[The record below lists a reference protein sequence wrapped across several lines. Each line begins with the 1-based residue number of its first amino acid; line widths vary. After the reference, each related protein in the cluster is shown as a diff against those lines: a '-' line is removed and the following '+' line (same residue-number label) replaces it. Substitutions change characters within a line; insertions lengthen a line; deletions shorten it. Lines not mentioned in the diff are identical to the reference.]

1 MTSFFAK
8 TAFLTKP
15 AARPGYLIGQFL
27 LLLVLVGCTT
37 PSIGELEPEVQ
48 SGAEETAATPELGE
62 AEAEGAI
69 AQAID
74 PADLEPVTL
83 VENLEHPWGMVWLP
97 DGSML
102 VTERPGRLRII
113 REGELDP
120 NPVAGV
126 TEVLAMGQGGLLDI
140 SLHPQFAENRW
151 VYFTYA
157 YGSADANQT
166 RVARAQFDGTA
177 LSNWTVLFEVDRI
190 KEDGQHFGSR
200 LGWLPDNTLLVSI
213 GDGGN
218 PPVSLDGGLIRNQAQ
233 NLETRLGKVVR
244 LNDDGSIPADNPF
257 VNQAGADP
265 AVWSYGH
272 RNIQGLAIDPAT
284 NQVWTTEHGARGG
297 DELNQMQAGANYG
310 WPLVTFSREYFGPP
324 ISNEQSRPGMVD
336 PLQVWTPAIAPS
348 GLMVYRGDRI
358 PQWQGNLFAG
368 ALVSRDIRRIE
379 VDAEGR
385 VLGEEAI
392 AIGQRVRDVR
402 QGPDGL
408 IYVLT
413 DAPNGQL
420 LRLQP
425 ADG

>member
-1 MTSFFAK
+1 M
-8 TAFLTKP
+8 
-15 AARPGYLIGQFL
+15 GQL
-27 LLLVLVGCTT
+27 LLLAVLVGCTT
-37 PSIGELEPEVQ
+37 PSLGDLEPE
-48 SGAEETAATPELGE
+48 GPPAAEEPAATPDLGA

-69 AQAID
+69 AQTID
-74 PADLEPVTL
+74 PATLEAVTL

-120 NPVAGV
+120 TPVAGV
-126 TEVLAMGQGGLLDI
+126 PEVLAVGQGGLLDI
-140 SLHPQFAENRW
+140 ALHPQFAENRW

-157 YGSADANQT
+157 HGSANANQT

-177 LSNWTVLFEVDRI
+177 LSNWTVLFEVDRV

-200 LGWLPDNTLLVSI
+200 LEWLPDNTLLVSI

-218 PPVSLDGGLIRNQAQ
+218 PPVSLDGAFIRNQAQ

-244 LNDDGSIPADNPF
+244 LNEDGSIPADNPF

-272 RNIQGLAIDPAT
+272 RNIQGLAVDPAT
-284 NQVWTTEHGARGG
+284 NQIWTTEHGARGG
-297 DELNQMQAGANYG
+297 DELNRIQAGENYG

-324 ISNEQSRPGMVD
+324 ISDEQSRPGMVD

-379 VDAEGR
+379 VDAAGR

-408 IYVLT
+408 IYILT

-425 ADG
+425 TDG